1 MAALDRYLH
10 AWTLICAAPDGLVR
24 FGRVQDMMAKA
35 TAHRWPQT
43 LISSACCGVIY
54 AVLIC
59 TAHSSRAQEP
69 PQVPA
74 QVVPQVAAPQAGATQ
89 PAQDG
94 SASVTAPPA
103 PGGASPVGA
112 SPVGEASNGSN
123 TTVVTRTG
131 EDGAIPGEAAAVQV
145 RLVALLTADGQKIDR
160 DIVWRIFQQTAEQ
173 TTGKSKLVNT
183 FRTPSPMLRGPP
195 GDYVVNAAFGR
206 ANVTRKIT
214 LTPET
219 APAATERFVLNAGG
233 MRVSARVAETAAPAA
248 AITYSIYSDRDQSGE
263 RRLVIAGVKPGLIIR
278 LNAGIYHII
287 STVGDANAV
296 IESDVTV
303 EAGKLT
309 EANVAHAAAKATFK
323 LVSRPGGEALAGT
336 QWTIKTDQG
345 LIVKESTGALPTHVL
360 APGTYT
366 AIARAQ
372 GKTLQRAFTVIDGQA
387 TQVEVIVQ

>member
-1 MAALDRYLH
+1 VSVSWQPLRLGFNLRRAE
-10 AWTLICAAPDGLVR
+10 WVG
-24 FGRVQDMMAKA
+24 FGQVQDMMAKA
-35 TAHRWPQT
+35 TAQRAWRKV
-43 LISSACCGVIY
+43 ISSVCSGVMY
-54 AVLIC
+54 AAVIC
-59 TAHSSRAQEP
+59 TATSSSAQEP
-69 PQVPA
+69 PQAPTQAPA
-74 QVVPQVAAPQAGATQ
+74 QTAQQVPEPPAGVTLP

-94 SASVTAPPA
+94 LAGTAAPA
-103 PGGASPVGA
+103 GTS
-112 SPVGEASNGSN
+112 SSNSN
-123 TTVVTRTG
+123 TTVVTRSG
-131 EDGAIPGEAAAVQV
+131 ADGTVPGDATAVQV
-145 RLVALLTADGQKIDR
+145 RLIALLTADGQKIDR

-183 FRTPSPMLRGPP
+183 FRTPSPVLRGPP

-296 IESDVTV
+296 VESDVTV

-345 LIVKESTGALPTHVL
+345 LIVKESTGALPTHIL

-387 TQVEVIVQ
+387 TQVEVIAQ